1 MKIQLNNQTAEL
13 MEKLDDSCVECPFNA
28 SKYSRCPYIS
38 ETVLDCYDK
47 NWVII
52 SSADIFSL

>member
-13 MEKLDDSCVECPFNA
+13 IEVLGDPCTQCPFKA
-28 SKYSRCPYIS
+28 LKYDRCPYFS

-47 NWVII
+47 DWVII